1 MDAAR
6 HQLLIGKRKETN
18 MLDLLS
24 DLIDDLTLE
33 KDGLRIV
40 PYIDTP
46 DPDEDFQSDLE
57 KGKIPLPV
65 IGVKID
71 F

>member
-1 MDAAR
+1 
-6 HQLLIGKRKETN
+6 